1 MAWQAKLEA
10 RKDRTLKEVLKRR
23 ADRFGDKNWIV
34 TRERAYTYRETDR
47 ETNRLGRGIAKLGI
61 IKGETVLL
69 MLPDTID
76 YVYAWCALAKLGA
89 IEVPV
94 NNHAKGTVFA
104 HMVNDSLATT
114 MIVDRQYLDRVE
126 FVLAELKGLRR
137 IVLYSKD
144 ASGNEPGLPP
154 ALKGRFEEV
163 RFENLFDPSDAPLEG
178 GPAYNDVMGI
188 MYTSGTTGPSK
199 GSMNCHAHA
208 YEYAVTAVELL
219 EMEPDDVY
227 YAPLPMFHIA
237 GQWAVVYACM
247 IVGCT
252 AVLTGAFSLTEFWND
267 VRRFKAT
274 ISFLLGAM
282 ANFIYRQAPTPND
295 ADNTMD
301 RMIVVPLLPEIEDFK
316 TRFGVRVSTTYGGTE
331 QNCPMRS
338 SFELA
343 NNRTCG
349 RLLEDRYEV
358 RIVDEND
365 EEVPPGVPGEVCVRT
380 KNPWDMTLGYWNH
393 PDWTVRAWR
402 NFWYHTGDMLMRDEQ
417 GNYYFV
423 DRTKDAIR
431 RRGENISSMEVE
443 QEIVKHP
450 SVLECAV
457 IPAQSE
463 HTEQEVMA
471 VVVTREGRTLD
482 PVDLIRFIE
491 PRMAYFMVPRYID
504 VIDALPK
511 TPTGKIQK
519 FLLRERGITP
529 TTWDREKAGIKLK
542 R

>member
-1 MAWQAKLEA
+1 MALEP
-10 RKDRTLKEVLKRR
+10 RRERTLKEVLKRR
-23 ADRFGDKNWIV
+23 ADRLGDKPWIV
-34 TRERAYTYRETDR
+34 TAERAYGYRHMDR
-47 ETNRLGRGIAKLGI
+47 TSNRLARGLEGVGI
-61 IKGETVLL
+61 KAGETILL

-76 YVYAWCALAKLGA
+76 YILAWCALAKIGA
-89 IEVPV
+89 VEVPV
-94 NNHAKGTVFA
+94 NNHARGTVFA
-104 HMVNDSLATT
+104 HVVNDSLAKT
-114 MIVDRQYLDRVE
+114 MIVDRQYLDRLE
-126 FVLAELKGLRR
+126 FVLADLKGLERV
-137 IVLYSKD
+137 ILYSKD
-144 ASGNEPGLPP
+144 AKGTEPGLP
-154 ALKGRFEEV
+154 ASLAARLKEV
-163 RFENLFDPSDAPLEG
+163 RFESLFDANDDALESD
-178 GPAYNDVMGI
+178 GPRYTDLMGI

-208 YEYAVTAVELL
+208 YEYAVVAVELL
-219 EMEPDDVY
+219 DLKPDDVY

-247 IVGCT
+247 IADCT
-252 AVLTGAFSLTEFWND
+252 AVLTGTFSLTEFWND
-267 VRRFKAT
+267 VRKYKAT
-274 ISFLLGAM
+274 VSFLLGAM
-282 ANFIYRQAPTPND
+282 ANFLYRQAPRPD
-295 ADNTMD
+295 DKDNTMD
-301 RMIVVPLLPEIEDFK
+301 RMIVVPLLPEVEDFK
-316 TRFGVRVSTTYGGTE
+316 QRFGVRVSTTYGGTE

-338 SFELA
+338 SFDLA

-365 EEVPPGVPGEVCVRT
+365 EEVPPHVPGEMCVRT

-393 PDWTVRAWR
+393 PEWTVKAWR
-402 NFWYHTGDMLMRDEQ
+402 NFWYHTGDMLMRDEE

-450 SVLECAV
+450 AILECAV
-457 IPAQSE
+457 IPAESE

-471 VVVTREGRTLD
+471 IIVLKQGMAVD
-482 PVDLIRFIE
+482 PVELIRFLE
-491 PRMAYFMVPRYID
+491 PRMAYFMIPRYVD

-519 FLLRERGITP
+519 FPLRERGLTAS
-529 TTWDREKAGIKLK
+529 TWDREKAGVKL
-542 R
+542 RR

>member
-1 MAWQAKLEA
+1 MALEP
-10 RKDRTLKEVLKRR
+10 RKERTLREVLKRR
-23 ADRFGDKNWIV
+23 ADKLGDKPWIV
-34 TRERAYTYRETDR
+34 TAERAYSYREMDKR
-47 ETNRLGRGIAKLGI
+47 SNALARGFLKQGI
-61 IKGETVLL
+61 KHGDTVLI

-76 YVYAWCALAKLGA
+76 YILAWCALAKIGA

-104 HMVNDSLATT
+104 HILNDSLART
-114 MIVDRQYLDRVE
+114 MIVDRQYLDRIE
-126 FVLAELKGLRR
+126 FVLGDLQDLKRL
-137 IVLYSKD
+137 VLYSKD
-144 ASGNEPGLPP
+144 ANGKEPGLPASLSSRLEEMRFEKLFDADES
-154 ALKGRFEEV
+154 ALKE
-163 RFENLFDPSDAPLEG
+163 P
-178 GPAYNDVMGI
+178 GPTYRDVMGV

-208 YEYAVTAVELL
+208 YEYAVVAVELL
-219 EMEPDDVY
+219 EMQPDDIY

-247 IVGCT
+247 IAECT
-252 AVLTGAFSLTEFWND
+252 AILTGTFSLTDFWSD
-267 VRRFKAT
+267 VRKYKAT

-282 ANFIYRQAPTPND
+282 ANFLYRQAPQPND

-301 RMIVVPLLPEIEDFK
+301 RIIVVPLLPEVEDFK
-316 TRFGVRVSTTYGGTE
+316 KRFGVRVSTTYGGTE

-338 SFELA
+338 SFDLA

-349 RLLEDRYEV
+349 RPLLDRYEV

-365 EEVPPGVPGEVCVRT
+365 EEVPPNVPGEMCVRT

-393 PDWTVRAWR
+393 PDWTVKSWR
-402 NFWYHTGDMLMRDEQ
+402 NLWYHTGDMLMRDEE

-450 SVLECAV
+450 SILECAV
-457 IPAQSE
+457 IPAESE

-471 VVVTREGRTLD
+471 VIVPKQGMTVD
-482 PVDLIRFIE
+482 PVELIRFLE
-491 PRMAYFMVPRYID
+491 PRMAYFMIPRYID
-504 VIDALPK
+504 TIDALPK

-519 FLLRERGITP
+519 FPLRERGLTP
-529 TTWDREKAGIKLK
+529 TTWDREKAGVKLK

>member
-1 MAWQAKLEA
+1 MALEP
-10 RKDRTLKEVLKRR
+10 RKERTLKEVLKRR
-23 ADRFGDKNWIV
+23 ADKLGDKPWVI
-34 TRERAYTYRETDR
+34 TPERAYSYREMDR
-47 ETNRLGRGIAKLGI
+47 RSNALARGLLKAGI
-61 IKGETVLL
+61 KHGDTVLI

-76 YVYAWCALAKLGA
+76 YILAWCALSKIGA

-94 NNHAKGTVFA
+94 NVHARGTVFV
-104 HMVNDSLATT
+104 HVVNDSLARA
-114 MIVDRQYLDRVE
+114 MIVDRQYLDRLE
-126 FVLAELKGLRR
+126 FVRDELKTLKQL
-137 IVLYSKD
+137 ILYSKD
-144 ASGNEPGLPP
+144 AKGGEAGLPKSIEGRLTETRFEALFDADDSALKEPGPTYRDL
-154 ALKGRFEEV
+154 
-163 RFENLFDPSDAPLEG
+163 
-178 GPAYNDVMGI
+178 MGI

-219 EMEPDDVY
+219 DLHPGDVY
-227 YAPLPMFHIA
+227 YAPLPMFHLA

-247 IVGCT
+247 IAECT
-252 AVLTGAFSLTEFWND
+252 AVLTGTFSLTEFWND
-267 VRRFKAT
+267 VRKYKAT
-274 ISFLLGAM
+274 VSFLLGAM
-282 ANFIYRQAPTPND
+282 ANFLYRQAPSPGD
-295 ADNTMD
+295 SDNTMD
-301 RMIVVPLLPEIEDFK
+301 RIIVVPLLPEVEDFK
-316 TRFGVRVSTTYGGTE
+316 KRFGVLVSTTYGGTE

-338 SFELA
+338 GFDLA

-358 RIVDEND
+358 RLVDEND
-365 EEVPPGVPGEVCVRT
+365 EEVPPNTPGEICVRT

-393 PDWTVRAWR
+393 PEWTVKAWR
-402 NFWYHTGDMLMRDEQ
+402 NLWYHTGDMLMRDEA

-450 SVLECAV
+450 AVLECAV
-457 IPAQSE
+457 IPAESV

-471 VVVTREGRTLD
+471 VVVPRPGMTID
-482 PVDLIRFIE
+482 PVELIRFLE
-491 PRMAYFMVPRYID
+491 PRMAYFMIPRYVD
-504 VIDALPK
+504 TIDALPK

-519 FLLRERGITP
+519 FPLRERGLTP

>member
-1 MAWQAKLEA
+1 MALEP
-10 RKDRTLKEVLKRR
+10 RKERTLREVLKRR
-23 ADRFGDKNWIV
+23 ADKLGDKPWIV
-34 TRERAYTYRETDR
+34 TAERAYSYREMDQR
-47 ETNRLGRGIAKLGI
+47 SNALARGFLKAGI
-61 IKGETVLL
+61 KHGDTVLI

-76 YVYAWCALAKLGA
+76 YILAWCALAKIGA

-104 HMVNDSLATT
+104 HILNDSLAAT
-114 MIVDRQYLDRVE
+114 MIVDRQYLDRIE
-126 FVLAELKGLRR
+126 FVLGDLKDLKRL
-137 IVLYSKD
+137 VLYSKD
-144 ASGNEPGLPP
+144 ANGKEPGLP
-154 ALKGRFEEV
+154 ASLSGRMEEV
-163 RFENLFDPSDAPLEG
+163 RFEKLFDADESALKEP
-178 GPAYNDVMGI
+178 GPTYRDIMGV

-208 YEYAVTAVELL
+208 YEYAVVAVELL
-219 EMEPDDVY
+219 EMQPEDIY

-247 IVGCT
+247 IAECT
-252 AVLTGAFSLTEFWND
+252 AVLTGTFSLTEFWND
-267 VRRFKAT
+267 VRKYKAT

-282 ANFIYRQAPTPND
+282 ANFLYRQAPLPND

-301 RMIVVPLLPEIEDFK
+301 RIIVVPLLPEVEDFK

-338 SFELA
+338 SFNLA

-349 RLLEDRYEV
+349 RPLLDRYEV

-365 EEVPPGVPGEVCVRT
+365 EEVPPNVPGEMCVRT

-393 PDWTVRAWR
+393 PDWTVKAWR
-402 NFWYHTGDMLMRDEQ
+402 NLWYHTGDMLMRDEE

-450 SVLECAV
+450 SILECAV
-457 IPAQSE
+457 IPAESE

-471 VVVTREGRTLD
+471 VIVPKQGMTVD
-482 PVDLIRFIE
+482 PVELIRFLE
-491 PRMAYFMVPRYID
+491 PRMAYFMIPRYVD
-504 VIDALPK
+504 TIDALPK

-519 FLLRERGITP
+519 FPLRERGLTP
-529 TTWDREKAGIKLK
+529 TTWDREKAGVKLK

>member
-1 MAWQAKLEA
+1 MALEP
-10 RKDRTLKEVLKRR
+10 RKERTLKEVLKRR
-23 ADRFGDKNWIV
+23 ADKLGDKPWVV
-34 TRERAYTYRETDR
+34 TAERAYSYREMDQR
-47 ETNRLGRGIAKLGI
+47 SNALARGFLKAGI
-61 IKGETVLL
+61 KHGDTVLI

-76 YVYAWCALAKLGA
+76 YILTWCALAKIGA

-104 HMVNDSLATT
+104 HVVNDSLARA
-114 MIVDRQYLDRVE
+114 MIVDRQYLDRIE
-126 FVLAELKGLRR
+126 FVLGDLKDLKRV
-137 IVLYSKD
+137 VLYSKD
-144 ASGNEPGLPP
+144 ATGKEPGLPTSLSGRLEAMRFETLFDADES
-154 ALKGRFEEV
+154 ALKE
-163 RFENLFDPSDAPLEG
+163 P
-178 GPAYNDVMGI
+178 GPTYRDVMGV

-208 YEYAVTAVELL
+208 YEYAVVAVELL
-219 EMEPDDVY
+219 EMKPDDIY

-247 IVGCT
+247 IAECT
-252 AVLTGAFSLTEFWND
+252 AVLTGTFSLTEFWND
-267 VRRFKAT
+267 VRKYKAT
-274 ISFLLGAM
+274 VSFLLGAM
-282 ANFIYRQAPTPND
+282 ANFLYRQAPLPND

-301 RMIVVPLLPEIEDFK
+301 RIIVVPLLPEVEDFK

-338 SFELA
+338 TFNLA

-349 RLLEDRYEV
+349 RPLLDRYEV
-358 RIVDEND
+358 RLVDEND
-365 EEVPPGVPGEVCVRT
+365 EEVPPNVPGEICVRT

-393 PDWTVRAWR
+393 PDWTVKAWR
-402 NFWYHTGDMLMRDEQ
+402 NFWYHTGDMLMHDEE

-457 IPAQSE
+457 IPAESE

-471 VVVTREGRTLD
+471 VVVPRPGMTVD
-482 PVDLIRFIE
+482 PVDLIRFLE
-491 PRMAYFMVPRYID
+491 PRMAYFMIPRYVD
-504 VIDALPK
+504 TIDALPK

-519 FLLRERGITP
+519 FPLRERGLTP

>member
-1 MAWQAKLEA
+1 MALEP
-10 RKDRTLKEVLKRR
+10 RKERTLKNVLKRR
-23 ADRFGDKNWIV
+23 ADKLGDKPWVV
-34 TRERAYTYRETDR
+34 TSERAYSYREMDAR
-47 ETNRLGRGIAKLGI
+47 SNALARGLMKSGVKAGD
-61 IKGETVLL
+61 TVLI

-76 YVYAWCALAKLGA
+76 YVLIWCALAKIGA
-89 IEVPV
+89 VEVPV
-94 NNHAKGTVFA
+94 NNHARGTVFA
-104 HMVNDSLATT
+104 HVVNDSLART
-114 MIVDRQYLDRVE
+114 MIVDRQYLDRLE
-126 FVLAELKGLRR
+126 FVRDELKELEQL
-137 IVLYSKD
+137 VLYTKD
-144 ASGNEPGLPP
+144 TKGAEDGVPAS
-154 ALKGRFEEV
+154 LKAKLRGV
-163 RFENLFDPSDAPLEG
+163 RYETLFDADDSALPED
-178 GPAYNDVMGI
+178 GPRYNDLIGV

-199 GSMNCHAHA
+199 GSMTCHAHA
-208 YEYAVTAVELL
+208 YEYAVVAIELL
-219 EMEPDDVY
+219 EMKPDDVY

-247 IVGCT
+247 IAECT
-252 AVLTGAFSLTEFWND
+252 AVLTGTFSLTDFWTD
-267 VRRFKAT
+267 VRKYKAT

-282 ANFIYRQAPTPND
+282 ANFLYRQPVKPDD

-301 RMIVVPLLPEIEDFK
+301 RIIVVPLLPEVEDFK
-316 TRFGVRVSTTYGGTE
+316 ARFGVRVSTTYGGTE

-365 EEVPPGVPGEVCVRT
+365 EEVPPNTPGEMCVRT

-393 PDWTVRAWR
+393 PEWTAKAWR
-402 NFWYHTGDMLMRDEQ
+402 NLWYHTGDMLMRDEE

-450 SVLECAV
+450 AILECAV
-457 IPAQSE
+457 IPSDSE

-471 VVVTREGRTLD
+471 VVVLKQGMTVD
-482 PVDLIRFIE
+482 PVELIRFLE
-491 PRMAYFMVPRYID
+491 PRMAYFMIPRYVD

-519 FLLRERGITP
+519 FPLRERGLTA

>member
-1 MAWQAKLEA
+1 MALEP
-10 RKDRTLKEVLKRR
+10 RKERTLREVLKRR
-23 ADRFGDKNWIV
+23 ADKLGDKPWIV
-34 TRERAYTYRETDR
+34 TAERAYSYREMDQR
-47 ETNRLGRGIAKLGI
+47 SNALARGFLKQGI
-61 IKGETVLL
+61 KHGDTVLI

-76 YVYAWCALAKLGA
+76 YILAWCALAKIGA

-104 HMVNDSLATT
+104 HIVNDSLART
-114 MIVDRQYLDRVE
+114 MIVDRQYLDRIE
-126 FVLAELKGLRR
+126 FVLGELKDLKRL
-137 IVLYSKD
+137 VLYSKD
-144 ASGNEPGLPP
+144 ATGKEAGLPASLSGRLEELRFEKLFDADESALKEPGPTY
-154 ALKGRFEEV
+154 R
-163 RFENLFDPSDAPLEG
+163 DI
-178 GPAYNDVMGI
+178 MGV

-208 YEYAVTAVELL
+208 YEYAVVAVELL
-219 EMEPDDVY
+219 EMQPDDIY

-247 IVGCT
+247 IAECT
-252 AVLTGAFSLTEFWND
+252 AVLTGTFSLTEFWND
-267 VRRFKAT
+267 VRKYKAT

-282 ANFIYRQAPTPND
+282 ANFLYRQAPLPND

-301 RMIVVPLLPEIEDFK
+301 RIIVVPLLPEVEDFK

-338 SFELA
+338 GFDLV

-349 RLLEDRYEV
+349 RPLLDRYEV
-358 RIVDEND
+358 RLVDEND
-365 EEVPPGVPGEVCVRT
+365 EEVPPNVPGEMCVRT

-393 PDWTVRAWR
+393 PDWTVRSWR
-402 NFWYHTGDMLMRDEQ
+402 NLWYHTGDMLMRDED

-450 SVLECAV
+450 AILECAV
-457 IPAQSE
+457 IPAESV

-471 VVVTREGRTLD
+471 VIVPKQGMTVD
-482 PVDLIRFIE
+482 PVELIRFLE
-491 PRMAYFMVPRYID
+491 PRMAYFMIPRYVD
-504 VIDALPK
+504 TIDALPK

-519 FLLRERGITP
+519 FPLRERGLTP
-529 TTWDREKAGIKLK
+529 TTWDREKAGVKLK

>member
-1 MAWQAKLEA
+1 MALEP
-10 RKDRTLKEVLKRR
+10 RKERTLKEVLKRR
-23 ADRFGDKNWIV
+23 ADKLGDKPWIV
-34 TRERAYTYRETDR
+34 TAERAYSYREMDQR
-47 ETNRLGRGIAKLGI
+47 SNALARGFLKQGI
-61 IKGETVLL
+61 KHGDTVLI

-76 YVYAWCALAKLGA
+76 YILAWCALAKIGA

-104 HMVNDSLATT
+104 HIVNDSLART
-114 MIVDRQYLDRVE
+114 MIVDRQYLDRIE
-126 FVLAELKGLRR
+126 FVLGDLKDLKR

-144 ASGNEPGLPP
+144 ATGGEAGLPASLSGRLEEMRFEKLFDADESALKEPGPTY
-154 ALKGRFEEV
+154 R
-163 RFENLFDPSDAPLEG
+163 DI
-178 GPAYNDVMGI
+178 MGV

-208 YEYAVTAVELL
+208 YEYAVVAVELL
-219 EMEPDDVY
+219 EMQPDDIY

-247 IVGCT
+247 IAECT
-252 AVLTGAFSLTEFWND
+252 AVLTGTFSLTEFWND
-267 VRRFKAT
+267 VRKYKAT

-282 ANFIYRQAPTPND
+282 ANFLYRQAPLPND

-301 RMIVVPLLPEIEDFK
+301 RIIVVPLLPEVEDFK

-338 SFELA
+338 GFDLV

-349 RLLEDRYEV
+349 RPLLDRYEV
-358 RIVDEND
+358 RLVDEND
-365 EEVPPGVPGEVCVRT
+365 EEVPPNVPGEMCVRT

-393 PDWTVRAWR
+393 PDWTVRSWR
-402 NFWYHTGDMLMRDEQ
+402 NLWYHTGDMLMRDED

-450 SVLECAV
+450 AILECAV
-457 IPAQSE
+457 IPAESV

-471 VVVTREGRTLD
+471 VIVPKQGMTVD
-482 PVDLIRFIE
+482 PVELIRFLE
-491 PRMAYFMVPRYID
+491 PRMAYFMIPRYVD
-504 VIDALPK
+504 MIDALPK

-519 FLLRERGITP
+519 FPLRERGLTP
-529 TTWDREKAGIKLK
+529 TTWDREKAGVKLK

>member
-1 MAWQAKLEA
+1 MALEP
-10 RKDRTLKEVLKRR
+10 RQDRTLKAVLKRR
-23 ADRFGDKNWIV
+23 AERLGDKPWIV
-34 TRERAYTYRETDR
+34 TPARAYGYREMD
-47 ETNRLGRGIAKLGI
+47 ETSNRLARGLAESGI
-61 IKGETVLL
+61 KRGETVLI
-69 MLPDTID
+69 MMPDTID
-76 YVYAWCALAKLGA
+76 YILAWCALAKLGA

-94 NNHAKGTVFA
+94 NNHARGTVFA
-104 HMVNDSLATT
+104 HVVNDSLAKT
-114 MIVDRQYLDRVE
+114 MIVDRQYLDRLE
-126 FVLAELKGLRR
+126 FVLGDLTSIER
-137 IVLYSKD
+137 IILYTKD
-144 ASGNEPGLPP
+144 AKGSEPGLPP
-154 ALKGRFEEV
+154 VLAARFTEQRFE
-163 RFENLFDPSDAPLEG
+163 RLFEKDGAPLDGEG
-178 GPAYNDVMGI
+178 PRYNDLMGI

-208 YEYAVTAVELL
+208 YEYAVVAVELL
-219 EMEPDDVY
+219 ALEPGDVY

-237 GQWAVVYACM
+237 GQWAVVYACL
-247 IVGCT
+247 IADCT
-252 AVLTGAFSLTEFWND
+252 AVLTGTFSLTEFWND
-267 VRRFKAT
+267 VRTYKAT
-274 ISFLLGAM
+274 VSFLLGAM
-282 ANFIYRQAPTPND
+282 ANFLYRQPARPD
-295 ADNTMD
+295 DRDNTMD
-301 RMIVVPLLPEIEDFK
+301 RMIVVPLLPEVEDFK
-316 TRFGVRVSTTYGGTE
+316 RRFGVRVSTTYGGTE

-338 SFELA
+338 SFDLA

-365 EEVPPGVPGEVCVRT
+365 EEVPPNVPGEICVRT

-393 PDWTVRAWR
+393 PDWTVKAWR
-402 NFWYHTGDMLMRDEQ
+402 NFWYHTGDMLMRDEE

-457 IPAQSE
+457 IPAASE

-471 VVVTREGRTLD
+471 VIVPKQGMTID
-482 PVDLIRFIE
+482 PVELIRFLE
-491 PRMAYFMVPRYID
+491 PRMAYFMIPRYVD

-519 FLLRERGITP
+519 FPLRERGLTP
-529 TTWDREKAGIKLK
+529 TTWDRERAGIKLK

>member
-1 MAWQAKLEA
+1 MALEP
-10 RKDRTLKEVLKRR
+10 RKERTLKEVLKRR
-23 ADRFGDKNWIV
+23 ADKLGDKPWIV
-34 TRERAYTYRETDR
+34 TAERAYSYREMDER
-47 ETNRLGRGIAKLGI
+47 SNALARGFLKQGI
-61 IKGETVLL
+61 KHGDTVLI

-76 YVYAWCALAKLGA
+76 YILAWCALAKIGA

-104 HMVNDSLATT
+104 HIVNDSLART
-114 MIVDRQYLDRVE
+114 MIVDRQYLDRIE
-126 FVLAELKGLRR
+126 FVQGDLKDLKRL
-137 IVLYSKD
+137 VLYSKD
-144 ASGNEPGLPP
+144 TSGKEPGLPASLSGRLEELRFEKLFDADES
-154 ALKGRFEEV
+154 ALKE
-163 RFENLFDPSDAPLEG
+163 P
-178 GPAYNDVMGI
+178 GPTYRDIMGV

-208 YEYAVTAVELL
+208 YEYAVVAVELL
-219 EMEPDDVY
+219 EMEPDDIY

-247 IVGCT
+247 IAECT
-252 AVLTGAFSLTEFWND
+252 AVLTGTFSLTEFWND
-267 VRRFKAT
+267 VRKYKAT

-282 ANFIYRQAPTPND
+282 ANFLYRQAPLPND

-301 RMIVVPLLPEIEDFK
+301 RIIVVPLLPEVEDFK

-338 SFELA
+338 GFDLV

-349 RLLEDRYEV
+349 RPLLDRYEV
-358 RIVDEND
+358 RLVDEND
-365 EEVPPGVPGEVCVRT
+365 EEVPPNMPGEMCVRT

-393 PDWTVRAWR
+393 PDWTVKSWR
-402 NFWYHTGDMLMRDEQ
+402 NLWYHTGDMLMRDED

-450 SVLECAV
+450 AILECAV
-457 IPAQSE
+457 IPAESV

-471 VVVTREGRTLD
+471 VIVPKQGMTVD
-482 PVDLIRFIE
+482 PVELIRFLE
-491 PRMAYFMVPRYID
+491 PRMAYFMIPRYVD
-504 VIDALPK
+504 MIDALPK

-519 FLLRERGITP
+519 FPLRERGLTP
-529 TTWDREKAGIKLK
+529 TTWDREKAGVKLK